1 MPHLPVRI
9 TIMVDRNGGR
19 RRRPRMFKWLGYER
33 RLAALW
39 DNGLLI

>member
-1 MPHLPVRI
+1 MPYLPVRV
-9 TIMVDRNGGR
+9 TIMVDTRRDR

-39 DNGLLI
+39 QNGLLM